1 MDYKSVIESLQASRN
16 NLELIKES
24 IADVIDICASEDA
37 ALANVISLLKTMAGG
52 AA

>member
-1 MDYKSVIESLQASRN
+1 MDYKAIVESLQASRN
-16 NLELIKES
+16 NLDLIRES

-37 ALANVISLLKTMAGG
+37 ALANIIGLLKSLSGG